1 MLKRNK
7 MEEKKKRKKKGREN
21 QRDKITEGTKFRR
34 DFFRRDKNNQRRKI
48 IAHQHKV
55 NEGEEKKVI

>member
-34 DFFRRDKNNQRRKI
+34 DFFRRDKNN
-48 IAHQHKV
+48 
-55 NEGEEKKVI
+55 